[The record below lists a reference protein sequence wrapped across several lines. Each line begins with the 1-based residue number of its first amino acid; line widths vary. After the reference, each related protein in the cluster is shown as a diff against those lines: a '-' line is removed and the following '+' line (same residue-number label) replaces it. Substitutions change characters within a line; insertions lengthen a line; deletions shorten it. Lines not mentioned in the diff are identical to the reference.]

1 MATRLS
7 SHFTRQLGTRVA
19 FCFFRWI
26 IVRKIYG
33 LEVRDTG
40 TKKNWLSSTVF
51 LLNFDEWMV
60 DTLRIG
66 KMVLNSKNIELQFS
80 CLKKRKKLVSC
91 LWAIFMQKVFSSFT
105 SSPPWSFQ
113 KLILVLLGVLQ
124 INFRLWK
131 VLHLLDLY
139 FFPRVAAAGEKEH
152 KKLIH
157 LNSPETMH
165 FINEFCYYQERNTT
179 THKTR
184 YS

>member
-1 MATRLS
+1 MVKWSKTA
-7 SHFTRQLGTRVA
+7 
-19 FCFFRWI
+19 
-26 IVRKIYG
+26 KILNYNFH
-33 LEVRDTG
+33 VW
-40 TKKNWLSSTVF
+40 KK
-51 LLNFDEWMV
+51 E
-60 DTLRIG
+60 
-66 KMVLNSKNIELQFS
+66 K
-80 CLKKRKKLVSC
+80 KKLVSC

-165 FINEFCYYQERNTT
+165 FINEFCYTVGILTKNRVFRVFTPTEVELFSNESFNQ
-179 THKTR
+179 K
-184 YS
+184 